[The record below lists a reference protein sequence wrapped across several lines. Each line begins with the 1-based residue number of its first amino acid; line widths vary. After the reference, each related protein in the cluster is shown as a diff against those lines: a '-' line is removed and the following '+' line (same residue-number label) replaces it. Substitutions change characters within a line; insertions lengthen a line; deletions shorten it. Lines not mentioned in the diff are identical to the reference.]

1 MTTNRYDDIEDDEQE
16 FPTPVSTKTKPTV
29 TAKPDT
35 GFEVERTEVAQPS
48 RSIKRG
54 WGAADRVQ
62 EAASPYAQRF
72 KVLEETQ
79 VIKFLEDEPY
89 ASFRTHWI
97 DGRQGQKSF
106 VCLHDHPDGCPLCDS
121 GNRPSTK
128 FAFNIALLANGEEP
142 VVKSFEVGVRLI
154 DQLKNFHLD
163 PRQGP
168 LSKNYWAV
176 SKTGKGAQT
185 QTILQMVRER
195 DLEEWNLTAFTE
207 DTMKVLMNN
216 AYDPSIIQIPTRSEL
231 LEVATE
237 LLDAR

>member
-1 MTTNRYDDIEDDEQE
+1 MTTNRYDDYEDDEQE
-16 FPTPVSTKTKPTV
+16 FATPTTSTTKPAV

-35 GFEVERTEVAQPS
+35 GFEPASTEVATA
-48 RSIKRG
+48 RTIKRG

-106 VCLHDHPDGCPLCDS
+106 VCLHDDPNGCPLCDA

-128 FAFNIALLANGEEP
+128 FAFNIALLANGEDP

-168 LSKNYWAV
+168 LSKHYWAV

-195 DLEEWNLTAFTE
+195 DLEEWKLTPITE
-207 DTMKVLMNN
+207 DGMKVLVNN
-216 AYDPSIIQIPTRSEL
+216 AYDPSIIQIPTRSDL

>member
-1 MTTNRYDDIEDDEQE
+1 MSNRYDDFEDDEQE
-16 FPTPVSTKTKPTV
+16 FETPVAPKAQTKI
-29 TAKPDT
+29 TAKPKQEDDEMEAEAPRKT
-35 GFEVERTEVAQPS
+35 
-48 RSIKRG
+48 IKRG
-54 WGAADRVQ
+54 WGAAERVQ
-62 EAASPYAQRF
+62 EASSPYAQRF
-72 KVLEETQ
+72 KVTEETQ

-106 VCLHDHPDGCPLCDS
+106 VCLHDDPNGCPLCAAGS
-121 GNRPSTK
+121 RPSTK
-128 FAFNIALLANGEEP
+128 FAFNIAVVNNEEELI
-142 VVKSFEVGVRLI
+142 VRSFEVGVRLI

-195 DLEEWNLTAFTE
+195 DLEEWNLTALS
-207 DTMKVLMNN
+207 DGDMQVLKNN
-216 AYDPSIIQIPTRSEL
+216 SYDPSIIQIPTRTEL
-231 LEVATE
+231 LEIATE
-237 LLDAR
+237 LLDAK

>member
-1 MTTNRYDDIEDDEQE
+1 MTTNRYDDMEDDEQE
-16 FPTPVSTKTKPTV
+16 FPTPVSTKTKPAV

-106 VCLHDHPDGCPLCDS
+106 VCLHDDPNGCPLCDS

>member
-1 MTTNRYDDIEDDEQE
+1 MSNRYDDFEDDEQE
-16 FPTPVSTKTKPTV
+16 FETPFPSKAQTKI
-29 TAKPDT
+29 TAKPKQEDAEAELEAEAPRKT
-35 GFEVERTEVAQPS
+35 
-48 RSIKRG
+48 IKRG
-54 WGAADRVQ
+54 WGAAERVQ
-62 EAASPYAQRF
+62 EATSPYAQRF
-72 KVLEETQ
+72 KVTEDTQ

-106 VCLHDHPDGCPLCDS
+106 VCLHDDPNGCPLCAA

-128 FAFNIALLANGEEP
+128 FAFNIAVVNNEGELI
-142 VVKSFEVGVRLI
+142 VRSFEVGVRLI

-195 DLEEWNLTAFTE
+195 DLEEWNLTALSE
-207 DTMKVLMNN
+207 DDLQVLKNN
-216 AYDPSIIQIPTRSEL
+216 SYDPSIIQIPTRTEL
-231 LEVATE
+231 LEIATE
-237 LLDAR
+237 LLDAK

>member
-1 MTTNRYDDIEDDEQE
+1 MTTNRYDDYEDDEQE
-16 FPTPVSTKTKPTV
+16 FATPTTSTEKPAV

-35 GFEVERTEVAQPS
+35 GFEPANTEVATTN
-48 RSIKRG
+48 RTIKRG

-106 VCLHDHPDGCPLCDS
+106 VCLHDDPNGCPLCDA

-128 FAFNIALLANGEEP
+128 FAFNIALLANGEDP

-168 LSKNYWAV
+168 LSKHYWAV

-195 DLEEWNLTAFTE
+195 DLEEWKLTSITE
-207 DTMKVLMNN
+207 DGMKVLVNN
-216 AYDPSIIQIPTRSEL
+216 AYDPSIIQIPTRSDL

>member
-1 MTTNRYDDIEDDEQE
+1 MSDRYDEVEDDEQE
-16 FPTPVSTKTKPTV
+16 IASPIKAKQTEAVDAPSAKT
-29 TAKPDT
+29 
-35 GFEVERTEVAQPS
+35 
-48 RSIKRG
+48 IKRG

-72 KVLEETQ
+72 KTTEDTQ

-106 VCLHDHPDGCPLCDS
+106 VCLHDDPNGCPLCNA

-128 FAFNIALLANGEEP
+128 FAFNIAVLSNDEEAL
-142 VVKSFEVGVRLI
+142 VKSFEVGVRLI

-195 DLEEWNLTAFTE
+195 DLEEWKLTAFTE
-207 DTMKVLMNN
+207 DTMKVLHNN
-216 AYDPSIIQIPTRSEL
+216 SYDPSIIKIPSRTEL
-231 LEVATE
+231 LEVATD
-237 LLDAR
+237 LLDAQ

>member
-1 MTTNRYDDIEDDEQE
+1 MSDRYDEVEDDEQE
-16 FPTPVSTKTKPTV
+16 IASPIKAKQTEAVDAPAAKT
-29 TAKPDT
+29 
-35 GFEVERTEVAQPS
+35 
-48 RSIKRG
+48 IKRG

-72 KVLEETQ
+72 KVTEDTQ

-106 VCLHDHPDGCPLCDS
+106 VCLHDDPNGCPLCNA

-128 FAFNIALLANGEEP
+128 FAFNIAVLSNDEEAL
-142 VVKSFEVGVRLI
+142 VKSFEVGVRLI

-195 DLEEWNLTAFTE
+195 DLEEWKLTAFTE
-207 DTMKVLMNN
+207 DTMKVLHNN
-216 AYDPSIIQIPTRSEL
+216 SYDPSIIKIPSRTEL
-231 LEVATE
+231 LEVATD
-237 LLDAR
+237 LLDAQ

>member
-1 MTTNRYDDIEDDEQE
+1 MSNRYDDIDDEQE
-16 FPTPVSTKTKPTV
+16 FMSPAQAEAPEFE
-29 TAKPDT
+29 AKPKSSNEDDSTEDT
-35 GFEVERTEVAQPS
+35 TRKV
-48 RSIKRG
+48 IKRG
-54 WGAADRVQ
+54 WGAAERVQ
-62 EAASPYAQRF
+62 KASSPYAQRF
-72 KVLEETQ
+72 KVTEDTQ
-79 VIKFLEDEPY
+79 VIKFLDDEPY

-106 VCLHDHPDGCPLCDS
+106 VCLHDDPNGCPLCDA

-128 FAFNIALLANGEEP
+128 FAFNITVLNSEDELM
-142 VVKSFEVGVRLI
+142 VQSFEVGVRLI

-195 DLEEWNLTAFTE
+195 DLEEWNLTPLSVNTLA
-207 DTMKVLMNN
+207 VLKNN
-216 AYDPSIIQIPTRSEL
+216 SYGPDIVQIPTRTEL
-231 LEVATE
+231 LEIATE

>member
-1 MTTNRYDDIEDDEQE
+1 MEDDEQE

-106 VCLHDHPDGCPLCDS
+106 VCLHDDPNGCPLCDS

-207 DTMKVLMNN
+207 DMMKVLMNN

>member
-1 MTTNRYDDIEDDEQE
+1 MSNRYDDDEQE
-16 FPTPVSTKTKPTV
+16 FMTPEQGETSEFE
-29 TAKPDT
+29 AKPKSSD
-35 GFEVERTEVAQPS
+35 EDDNTEDSPRKV
-48 RSIKRG
+48 IKRG
-54 WGAADRVQ
+54 WGAAERVQ
-62 EAASPYAQRF
+62 KASSPYAQRF
-72 KVLEETQ
+72 KVTEDTQ
-79 VIKFLEDEPY
+79 VIKFLDDEPY

-106 VCLHDHPDGCPLCDS
+106 VCLHDDPNGCPLCDA

-128 FAFNIALLANGEEP
+128 FAFNITVLNNEDELI
-142 VVKSFEVGVRLI
+142 VQSFEVGVRLI

-195 DLEEWNLTAFTE
+195 DLEEWNLPPLTPSTFA
-207 DTMKVLMNN
+207 VLKNN
-216 AYDPSIIQIPTRSEL
+216 SYGPDIVQIPTRTEL
-231 LEVATE
+231 LEIATE

>member
-1 MTTNRYDDIEDDEQE
+1 MSNRYDDFEDDEQE
-16 FPTPVSTKTKPTV
+16 FETPVAKKAETKI
-29 TAKPDT
+29 TAKPKQDDEET
-35 GFEVERTEVAQPS
+35 DEAPRKT
-48 RSIKRG
+48 IKRG
-54 WGAADRVQ
+54 WGAAERVQ
-62 EAASPYAQRF
+62 EASSPYAQRF
-72 KVLEETQ
+72 KVTEETQ

-106 VCLHDHPDGCPLCDS
+106 VCLHDDPNGCPLCAA

-128 FAFNIALLANGEEP
+128 FAFNIAVVNNEEELI
-142 VVKSFEVGVRLI
+142 VRSFEVGVRLI

-195 DLEEWNLTAFTE
+195 DLEEWNLTALSDE
-207 DTMKVLMNN
+207 DMLVLKNN
-216 AYDPSIIQIPTRSEL
+216 SYDPSIVQIPTRTEL
-231 LEVATE
+231 LEIATE

>member
-1 MTTNRYDDIEDDEQE
+1 LDKIITHESKGKIMSDRYDEVEDDEQE
-16 FPTPVSTKTKPTV
+16 IASPIKAKQTEAVDAPAAKT
-29 TAKPDT
+29 
-35 GFEVERTEVAQPS
+35 
-48 RSIKRG
+48 IKRG

-72 KVLEETQ
+72 KVTEDTQ

-106 VCLHDHPDGCPLCDS
+106 VCLHDDPNGCPLCNA

-128 FAFNIALLANGEEP
+128 FAFNIAVLSNDEEAL
-142 VVKSFEVGVRLI
+142 VKSFEVGVRLI

-195 DLEEWNLTAFTE
+195 DLEEWKLTAFTE
-207 DTMKVLMNN
+207 DTMKVLHNN
-216 AYDPSIIQIPTRSEL
+216 SYDPSIIKIPSRTEL
-231 LEVATE
+231 LEVATD
-237 LLDAR
+237 LLDAQ